1 MLRPWHIAVLEVK
14 RFVVDPGRLA
24 FSLAL
29 PIVLFA
35 LMYGAF
41 SEAGQF
47 NGTAHLVDLDE
58 GPMARELIARLQRV
72 DGLQV
77 KLHTSADAD
86 QALDRA
92 NILAVAVIPDG
103 FSEGLTAGSPV
114 SITFKQLGSG
124 GAEGQI
130 AASIV
135 QSAAQELAG
144 EAQVRA
150 QVRDALK
157 ETALDDAKIDETVA
171 SLLDQARQ
179 NPLVTVKSRAI
190 GGQSDPLS
198 RLLPGI
204 MTMFLLFSVTLGAT
218 TLVEERRIGTLERL
232 MTTRLSI
239 DQLFI
244 GKFLAGASIAAVQAL
259 ILLSLAFLVLQ
270 IAGVIVFVEAMVF
283 ALLIAA
289 AVSAAGLVIGSL
301 ARTPDQANW
310 IAVFFTMAMTVFS
323 GTFFDVGDSG
333 PLAVIS
339 KFTLNKYS
347 IDGLADIVAGGG
359 LGQQGFE
366 AAVLIGIAIV
376 CLIVARFA
384 FRATQAG

>member
-1 MLRPWHIAVLEVK
+1 MLRPWYIAVLEVK

-58 GPMARELIARLQRV
+58 GPMARELIARLERV

-135 QSAAQELAG
+135 QSAALELAG

-171 SLLDQARQ
+171 SLLDQARE
-179 NPLVTVKSRAI
+179 NPMVTVKSRAI

-232 MTTRLSI
+232 LTTRLSI
-239 DQLFI
+239 DQLFL
-244 GKFLAGASIAAVQAL
+244 GKFPCRRFDCRAPGPHPAGARLPRPPGRRRHRVRRGYGLRAADNGSRQRRRLGDRIARPDSRPGKL
-259 ILLSLAFLVLQ
+259 DSRFLHDGDDRFCRHLLRRRRFGATRRHQQVHSEQVLDRRSGGHRRRRRTRPTGLRGGCLDRHRDRRPYRGA
-270 IAGVIVFVEAMVF
+270 IC
-283 ALLIAA
+283 
-289 AVSAAGLVIGSL
+289 VS
-301 ARTPDQANW
+301 R
-310 IAVFFTMAMTVFS
+310 
-323 GTFFDVGDSG
+323 
-333 PLAVIS
+333 
-339 KFTLNKYS
+339 
-347 IDGLADIVAGGG
+347 
-359 LGQQGFE
+359 
-366 AAVLIGIAIV
+366 
-376 CLIVARFA
+376 
-384 FRATQAG
+384 